1 MKKSKQIFLLADVDG
16 NLIDT
21 GRETTVPGAKPVA
34 WDNKGE
40 VCGFLTP
47 KQKVMLDWF
56 QAGCEVVPTTAR
68 STDAMRRF
76 RLPFRRYAI
85 TAFGGTVLG
94 ANSQPLA
101 KWRSFVEA
109 PAAAAQPILAGLLT
123 LVNTEAKAAG
133 IDVRATVLQ
142 DYGIDMFLSV
152 KHNKRDEKE
161 LAAIHA
167 LVLQAVPAGWT
178 VHLNGNFLAV
188 YPPHI
193 GKEKAVRW
201 FIDNIVPKGAITI
214 GMGDSLTDAP
224 FMAECD
230 YIFMPNGTQ
239 NSRAF
244 IELITRTGTHASAL
258 R

>member
-1 MKKSKQIFLLADVDG
+1 MKKSNRQIFLLADVDD
-16 NLIDT
+16 NLIAT
-21 GRETTVPGAKPVA
+21 GRKSDVPGAKPVA

-94 ANSQPLA
+94 ANGQPLV
-101 KWRSFVEA
+101 KWRNFVEA
-109 PAAAAQPILAGLLT
+109 PAAAAKPVLAGLLT
-123 LVNTEAKAAG
+123 LVTTEAKAAG
-133 IDVRATVLQ
+133 IDVRANVLS

-152 KHNKRDEKE
+152 KHNQRNLEE
-161 LAAIHA
+161 LA
-167 LVLQAVPAGWT
+167 VLHKVVLGAVPGDYT

-193 GKEKAVRW
+193 GKEKAARW
-201 FIDNIVPKGAITI
+201 FIDNIVPKDAVTI

-230 YIFMPNGTQ
+230 YIFMPNRTQ

-244 IELITRTGTHASAL
+244 IDMIRGNSGGHK
-258 R
+258 

>member
-1 MKKSKQIFLLADVDG
+1 MKKSNRQIFLLADVDD
-16 NLIDT
+16 NLIAT
-21 GRETTVPGAKPVA
+21 GRKSDVPGAKPIA

-94 ANSQPLA
+94 ANGQPLV
-101 KWRSFVEA
+101 KWRHFVEA
-109 PAAAAQPILAGLLT
+109 PAAAAKPVLAGLLQM
-123 LVNTEAKAAG
+123 VQTEAQAAG
-133 IDVRATVLQ
+133 IDVRATVLS

-152 KHNKRDEKE
+152 KHNQRNLDE
-161 LAAIHA
+161 LAALHKV
-167 LVLQAVPAGWT
+167 VLSAAPADYT

-193 GKEKAVRW
+193 GKEKAARW
-201 FIDNIVPKGAITI
+201 FIDNIVPKGAVTI

-230 YIFMPNGTQ
+230 YIFMPNRTQ
-239 NSRAF
+239 NARAF
-244 IELITRTGTHASAL
+244 IDLISGGRK
-258 R
+258 

>member
-1 MKKSKQIFLLADVDG
+1 MKNSKRIYLLADVDD
-16 NLIDT
+16 NLIAT
-21 GRETTVPGAKPVA
+21 GRKSTVAGAKPVA

-47 KQKVMLDWF
+47 KQAVMLDWF
-56 QAGCEVVPTTAR
+56 RAGCEVIPTTAR

-76 RLPFRRYAI
+76 KLPFRRYAI

-94 ANSQPLA
+94 ANGQPLA
-101 KWRSFVEA
+101 KWRNFVEA
-109 PAAAAQPILAGLLT
+109 PAAQAQPILAGLHT
-123 LVNTEAKAAG
+123 LVTTEAKAAG
-133 IDVRATVLQ
+133 IDVRCNVLQ

-152 KHNKRDEKE
+152 KHNQREKKDE
-161 LAAIHA
+161 LAVLHA
-167 LVLQAVPAGWT
+167 VVLKAVPADWT

-201 FIDNIVPKGAITI
+201 FIDNIVPKDATTI

-230 YIFMPNGTQ
+230 YIVMPNGTQ

-244 IELITRTGTHASAL
+244 IEMISGVNGGRK
-258 R
+258 

>member
-1 MKKSKQIFLLADVDG
+1 MKKSKQARQIFLLADVDD
-16 NLIDT
+16 NLIAT
-21 GRETTVPGAKPVA
+21 GRKSTVEGAKPVA

-94 ANSQPLA
+94 ANGQPLA
-101 KWRSFVEA
+101 KWRNFVEA

-123 LVNTEAKAAG
+123 LVTTEAKAAG
-133 IDVRATVLQ
+133 IDVRANVLQ

-152 KHNKRDEKE
+152 KHNDREKKVE
-161 LAAIHA
+161 LAVLHA
-167 LVLQAVPAGWT
+167 VVLKAVPSDWT

-193 GKEKAVRW
+193 GKEKAARW

-244 IELITRTGTHASAL
+244 IELITRGGSK
-258 R
+258 

>member
-1 MKKSKQIFLLADVDG
+1 MKSSNRQIYLLPDFDDY
-16 NLIDT
+16 LIAT
-21 GRETTVPGAKPVA
+21 GRKSDVPGAKPVA
-34 WDNKGE
+34 YDNKGE

-94 ANSQPLA
+94 ANGQPLA
-101 KWRSFVEA
+101 KWRNFVEA
-109 PAAAAQPILAGLLT
+109 PAAAAKPVLAGLLT
-123 LVNTEAKAAG
+123 LVQTQANAAG

-152 KHNKRDEKE
+152 KHNQRNLEE
-161 LAAIHA
+161 LAFLHKV
-167 LVLQAVPAGWT
+167 VLGAVPADYT

-193 GKEKAVRW
+193 GKEKAARW
-201 FIDNIVPKGAITI
+201 FIDNIVPKGAVTI

-230 YIFMPNGTQ
+230 YIFMPNRTQ
-239 NSRAF
+239 NARAF
-244 IELITRTGTHASAL
+244 IDMISGGHK
-258 R
+258 

>member
-1 MKKSKQIFLLADVDG
+1 MKKSNRQIFLLADVDD
-16 NLIDT
+16 NLIAT
-21 GRETTVPGAKPVA
+21 GRKSDVPGAKPVA

-94 ANSQPLA
+94 ANGQPLA
-101 KWRSFVEA
+101 KWRNFVEA
-109 PAAAAQPILAGLLT
+109 PAAAAKPVLAGLLT
-123 LVNTEAKAAG
+123 LVTTQAKAAG
-133 IDVRATVLQ
+133 IDVRATVLS

-152 KHNKRDEKE
+152 KHNQRNLEE
-161 LAAIHA
+161 LA
-167 LVLQAVPAGWT
+167 VLHKVVLGAVPADYT

-193 GKEKAVRW
+193 GKEKAARW
-201 FIDNIVPKGAITI
+201 FIDNIVPKDAVTI

-230 YIFMPNGTQ
+230 YIFMPNRTQ

-244 IELITRTGTHASAL
+244 IDMIRGNSGGNK
-258 R
+258 

>member
-1 MKKSKQIFLLADVDG
+1 MKKSKQIFLLADVDD
-16 NLIDT
+16 NLIAT
-21 GRETTVPGAKPVA
+21 GRKSTVDGAKPIA

-76 RLPFRRYAI
+76 RLPVRRYGI

-94 ANSQPLA
+94 ANRQPLA
-101 KWRSFVEA
+101 KWRNFVEA
-109 PAAAAQPILAGLLT
+109 PAAAAKPILASLLT
-123 LVNTEAKAAG
+123 LVTTEAKAAG

-152 KHNKRDEKE
+152 KHNQRNLAE
-161 LAAIHA
+161 LAVLHA
-167 LVLQAVPAGWT
+167 LVLKAAPSDWT
-178 VHLNGNFLAV
+178 VHLNSNFLAA

-193 GKEKAVRW
+193 GKEKAARW

-244 IELITRTGTHASAL
+244 IELISNGGSK
-258 R
+258 

>member
-1 MKKSKQIFLLADVDG
+1 MKSSNRQIYLLADVDD
-16 NLIDT
+16 NLIAT
-21 GRETTVPGAKPVA
+21 GRKSDVPGAKPVA
-34 WDNKGE
+34 YDNKGE

-94 ANSQPLA
+94 ANGQPLA
-101 KWRSFVEA
+101 KWRNFVEA
-109 PAAAAQPILAGLLT
+109 PAAAAKPVLAGLLT
-123 LVNTEAKAAG
+123 LVQTQANAAG

-152 KHNKRDEKE
+152 KHNQRNLEE
-161 LAAIHA
+161 LAFLHKV
-167 LVLQAVPAGWT
+167 VLGAVPADYT

-193 GKEKAVRW
+193 GKEKAARW
-201 FIDNIVPKGAITI
+201 FIDNIVPKGAVTI

-230 YIFMPNGTQ
+230 YIFMPNRTQ
-239 NSRAF
+239 NARAF
-244 IELITRTGTHASAL
+244 IVMISGGHK
-258 R
+258 